1 MAYIV
6 LAGILGLAFSTLQ
19 LLLMSRVLKV
29 RSGWLRGILL
39 FLKVPLW
46 GLAFVGIAL
55 WWGTGPLLAFG
66 LAAGALYLTA
76 SIIYYLR
83 KVRVHQ

>member
-1 MAYIV
+1 MAYVV

-29 RSGWLRGILL
+29 RSGWLRGVLL

-46 GLAFVGIAL
+46 ALAFVGIAL

-76 SIIYYLR
+76 SIIYY
-83 KVRVHQ
+83 VRNIRARQ